1 MTRFTGYTP
10 QDQCWSKRPN
20 TKSEPLS
27 QESSLSLGT
36 TERRR
41 GDTWAGA
48 RFRCK
53 ITQINGPGAFWAYV
67 RSLGCARR
75 LGILIQSANLASPG
89 AFWPYIRSFGC
100 AKCLKILI
108 QSANLAS
115 TVAILSE
122 LVTLGAQTGIV
133 IGFTLLQKPVCGP
146 ISVAIHPSIHASV
159 HRFMHAA
166 VRSSIHVSIYP
177 SIHSSIHPSMHASMH
192 PSASQSTS
200 LWL

>member
-1 MTRFTGYTP
+1 M
-10 QDQCWSKRPN
+10 
-20 TKSEPLS
+20 E
-27 QESSLSLGT
+27 
-36 TERRR
+36 
-41 GDTWAGA
+41 
-48 RFRCK
+48 
-53 ITQINGPGAFWAYV
+53 INGPGAFWAYI
-67 RSLGCARR
+67 RSFGCANR

-89 AFWPYIRSFGC
+89 SFWPYIRSLGC
-100 AKCLKILI
+100 ANRLEILV

-115 TVAILSE
+115 TMAILGE
-122 LVTLGAQTGIV
+122 LVAPGAQTGI
-133 IGFTLLQKPVCGP
+133 IIDFTLLQKPVCGP

-177 SIHSSIHPSMHASMH
+177 SIHSSIHPSMHACMH